1 MEPERILIL
10 ILRTVQFLSS
20 YEGKSVVLDEAKIL
34 AVPIVAT
41 AYPTVGDQL
50 QDKVEGMVV
59 PMNPEGI
66 AQGLITMLEDEQTRE
81 TYTNYLSGREYG
93 NQDEIKKYMELM
105 DD

>member
-1 MEPERILIL
+1 M
-10 ILRTVQFLSS
+10 
-20 YEGKSVVLDEAKIL
+20 

-50 QDKVEGMVV
+50 RDKVEGMVV

-66 AQGLITMLEDEQTRE
+66 AQGLTAMLEDEQTRE

>member
-1 MEPERILIL
+1 MQL
-10 ILRTVQFLSS
+10 LSLP
-20 YEGKSVVLDEAKIL
+20 VWF
-34 AVPIVAT
+34 AT

-66 AQGLITMLEDEQTRE
+66 AQGLTAMLEDEKMGE